1 MQLKKFA
8 KGGKIIVQ
16 EKDYLKFSKL
26 GIVNKYE
33 IEAIND
39 IGLANV
45 KFDKESVL
53 KLVEDKFQELL
64 DKYEENL
71 INEDSEIITKQIQ
84 YEIETLKTEGASLQ
98 SIEEKEKN
106 ITDNEYRKK
115 LIDEYRQTQKDTAK
129 TWVDYLKQSDYN
141 TSFKYLI
148 LKAVLNFNYD
158 LKQDK
163 LFSRNEKTI
172 RNITP
177 FDASALA
184 ELYTKNSDFLL
195 RDYINIQSENS
206 LKVINSKGTIATNKN
221 GRWIKFDGGEKTSD
235 AQININAQELSRLV
249 QNTFWCTKS
258 NASGQ
263 LKGGDFYVYV
273 TTENNNVQPR
283 IAVRMNEDEVG
294 EVRGNRSDK
303 QDLEDEMLPIAE
315 DFLIKNIPNNSGV
328 KWLDSI
334 KYNEKAL
341 YLRKKIKEAE
351 FLTEDIFSEANKI
364 IAQKDKYNVDYGE
377 NGNVTILISELK
389 NKIDTLPSYDNK
401 KNKLYYEEVISAY
414 KILNE
419 IEPSAYNDNVIESY
433 QILIDLDDS
442 NNENIVFKEQV
453 TTNISE
459 ITSKTKY
466 LLIFNTSYINN
477 DWSNEMYSS
486 LEYIYVKKA
495 KFLSIPKKLKFI
507 SGDADFE
514 NSKITDLGNLTTIG
528 GDAYFGNS
536 KITDLG
542 NLTTIGG
549 SAYFD
554 DYSQITDL
562 GNLTTI
568 GGNAFFENS
577 KITDLGNLTTI
588 GGDVYFGNSK
598 ITDLGNLT
606 TIGSNVYFE
615 NSKITDLGNLTTIGG
630 DAFFENSKIT
640 DLGNLTT
647 IGGDANFNISQITK
661 LGNLTTIGGDAD
673 FENSKITDLG
683 NLTTIGGIA
692 NFPNS
697 KITDLGNLTTI
708 GGDAYFGNSKITDL
722 GNLTTIGGYVFFH
735 NSQITDLGK
744 LKEVG
749 EIKSYNTILYEKP
762 NNIKTIKLVNFEDL
776 PLLKTIKKIEKIE
789 IKEIRQEKIDEIFNY
804 GGKEILQKIEIEKIN
819 LYNSEASAI
828 LNIFTE
834 INSHVE
840 IKDCYALDLTNVKKI
855 KSLSIIRTDIL
866 NFSVEE
872 ITESFYYNIGN
883 FSVGDLK
890 KIGSLEIRNTLNN
903 YSLNNITEIRGEA
916 IISEKALD
924 LGKIEKIEGD
934 FESKNSIKN
943 NQYLKYVGGN
953 LYWKGNDLGVLEY
966 VGETLHLE
974 TGLVN
979 LNNLKFCKS
988 IQPNGAS
995 IESFGNLTSVTIE
1008 DRFIGLYYLKTFG
1021 NVKRITSTFE
1031 DFSISIEENIH
1042 LESLGN
1048 LEFIGGQLVFGSKLR
1063 DTGNLKKVKSLV
1075 VQNNENINFKS
1086 IEIIEKHFNLQRC
1099 KLNNFGSINY
1109 VGEINI
1115 ESCEIDSFDN
1125 LKECDSL
1132 NVKNSLIN
1140 SLSTLTTI
1148 NNSCNI
1154 LKSIVKSTG
1163 KLSRIGGDLILQET
1177 EVVDFNVEIIEGNAS
1192 FRNSN
1197 VVSANKLETI
1207 KGDAWFGNSNLINMD
1222 SIKRILGSISYGDN
1236 TALKIKI
1243 EPILKQEMIKRGI
1256 FRNGGNILLKKK

>member
-514 NSKITDLGNLTTIG
+514 
-528 GDAYFGNS
+528 
-536 KITDLG
+536 
-542 NLTTIGG
+542 
-549 SAYFD
+549 
-554 DYSQITDL
+554 
-562 GNLTTI
+562 
-568 GGNAFFENS
+568 
-577 KITDLGNLTTI
+577 
-588 GGDVYFGNSK
+588 
-598 ITDLGNLT
+598 
-606 TIGSNVYFE
+606 
-615 NSKITDLGNLTTIGG
+615 
-630 DAFFENSKIT
+630 
-640 DLGNLTT
+640 
-647 IGGDANFNISQITK
+647 
-661 LGNLTTIGGDAD
+661 
-673 FENSKITDLG
+673 
-683 NLTTIGGIA
+683 
-692 NFPNS
+692 NS

>member
-568 GGNAFFENS
+568 GG
-577 KITDLGNLTTI
+577 
-588 GGDVYFGNSK
+588 
-598 ITDLGNLT
+598 
-606 TIGSNVYFE
+606 
-615 NSKITDLGNLTTIGG
+615 
-630 DAFFENSKIT
+630 
-640 DLGNLTT
+640 
-647 IGGDANFNISQITK
+647 
-661 LGNLTTIGGDAD
+661 
-673 FENSKITDLG
+673 
-683 NLTTIGGIA
+683 
-692 NFPNS
+692 
-697 KITDLGNLTTI
+697 
-708 GGDAYFGNSKITDL
+708 
-722 GNLTTIGGYVFFH
+722 YVFFH

>member
-549 SAYFD
+549 
-554 DYSQITDL
+554 
-562 GNLTTI
+562 
-568 GGNAFFENS
+568 
-577 KITDLGNLTTI
+577 
-588 GGDVYFGNSK
+588 
-598 ITDLGNLT
+598 
-606 TIGSNVYFE
+606 
-615 NSKITDLGNLTTIGG
+615 
-630 DAFFENSKIT
+630 
-640 DLGNLTT
+640 
-647 IGGDANFNISQITK
+647 
-661 LGNLTTIGGDAD
+661 
-673 FENSKITDLG
+673 
-683 NLTTIGGIA
+683 
-692 NFPNS
+692 
-697 KITDLGNLTTI
+697 
-708 GGDAYFGNSKITDL
+708 
-722 GNLTTIGGYVFFH
+722 YVFFH

-890 KIGSLEIRNTLNN
+890 KIGSLDIRNTLNN

>member
-514 NSKITDLGNLTTIG
+514 
-528 GDAYFGNS
+528 
-536 KITDLG
+536 
-542 NLTTIGG
+542 
-549 SAYFD
+549 
-554 DYSQITDL
+554 
-562 GNLTTI
+562 
-568 GGNAFFENS
+568 
-577 KITDLGNLTTI
+577 
-588 GGDVYFGNSK
+588 
-598 ITDLGNLT
+598 
-606 TIGSNVYFE
+606 
-615 NSKITDLGNLTTIGG
+615 
-630 DAFFENSKIT
+630 
-640 DLGNLTT
+640 
-647 IGGDANFNISQITK
+647 
-661 LGNLTTIGGDAD
+661 
-673 FENSKITDLG
+673 
-683 NLTTIGGIA
+683 
-692 NFPNS
+692 
-697 KITDLGNLTTI
+697 
-708 GGDAYFGNSKITDL
+708 NSKITDL